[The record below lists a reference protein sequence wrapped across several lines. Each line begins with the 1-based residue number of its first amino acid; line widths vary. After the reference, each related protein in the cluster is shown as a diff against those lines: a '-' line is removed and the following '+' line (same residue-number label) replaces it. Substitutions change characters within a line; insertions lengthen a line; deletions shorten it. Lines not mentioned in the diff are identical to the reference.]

1 MKNLLIEKKYNQ
13 KNIMYVLSK
22 EFPSL
27 TKNNLF
33 KLFRKKDIKVNSKWV
48 KQEHIC
54 KEGETISVY
63 SNDSVLLGA
72 PENIEYYYE
81 EDNILVAYKPKG
93 IVSHSENEKDISF
106 ENLVRKEKENQNIE
120 ACHRL
125 DTNTE
130 GLTIFSKTDVAKNE
144 MLKAFKNNKINK
156 QYIAYV
162 YGKMPKEKD
171 TLNAYL
177 VKDSET
183 SFATVVGNAQDR
195 SYKITTEYEV
205 LSYSKTTN
213 SSCLLITL
221 HTGKTHQIRAHM
233 KYVGCPVIGDSK
245 YSTNEINKKF
255 KKIFKSQALFAAK
268 YTFKFEKE
276 SPLYYLNDI
285 CISLDM
291 NKITNMI

>member
-1 MKNLLIEKKYNQ
+1 MKNLLIEKKYNE

-48 KQEHIC
+48 KQEYIC
-54 KEGETISVY
+54 KQGDTISVY
-63 SNDSVLLGA
+63 SNDNVLLGT
-72 PENIEYYYE
+72 PDNIEYKYE
-81 EDNILVAYKPKG
+81 DENILVAYKPKG
-93 IVSHSENEKDISF
+93 IISHSENDKDVSF
-106 ENLVRKEKENQNIE
+106 EDLVRKEKGNESIE

-130 GLTIFSKTDVAKNE
+130 GLTIFSKNDMAKNE

-156 QYIAYV
+156 QYITYV
-162 YGKMPKEKD
+162 YGRMPKESDILNAHLIKD
-171 TLNAYL
+171 TSN
-177 VKDSET
+177 
-183 SFATVVGNAQDR
+183 SFATVVSDAQDR
-195 SYKITTEYEV
+195 SHKITTEYEV

-213 SSCLLITL
+213 TSCLLITL

-233 KYVGCPVIGDSK
+233 KYMGCPVIGDGK

-268 YTFKFEKE
+268 YTFEFDKN
-276 SPLYYLNDI
+276 SPLNYLNDI

-291 NKITNMI
+291 DKITNLI